1 MLTHKRIQVVD
12 DEERLT
18 KTTEASGPNYLE
30 AQIVDSAGVL
40 YTVPKVTPF
49 GKKSW
54 ILDLGTTVY
63 RVHLAMKK
71 MRQVDLA
78 KVKQLV
84 LDVVRDYRWGRV
96 EETIGEDPYLVATTA
111 CAYVRGLQSAGVIAT
126 LKHFAAHGSHEGG
139 RDATM
144 HRDGRGSERRGRI
157 GHARGAPRPAL

>member
-63 RVHLAMKK
+63 RVHLTMKK
-71 MRQVDLA
+71 MRKVDLA

-84 LDVVRDYRWGRV
+84 LDVVREPNSTWSL
-96 EETIGEDPYLVATTA
+96 PVATRN
-111 CAYVRGLQSAGVIAT
+111 VQGSAT
-126 LKHFAAHGSHEGG
+126 LADLIEVCRTNWQW
-139 RDATM
+139 RD
-144 HRDGRGSERRGRI
+144 
-157 GHARGAPRPAL
+157 

>member
-1 MLTHKRIQVVD
+1 MLMHKRIQVVD

-63 RVHLAMKK
+63 RVHLTMKK
-71 MRQVDLA
+71 MRKVDLA

-84 LDVVRDYRWGRV
+84 LDVVREPNSTWSL
-96 EETIGEDPYLVATTA
+96 TVATRI
-111 CAYVRGLQSAGVIAT
+111 VQGSAT
-126 LKHFAAHGSHEGG
+126 LADLIEACRTNWQW
-139 RDATM
+139 RD
-144 HRDGRGSERRGRI
+144 
-157 GHARGAPRPAL
+157 

>member
-1 MLTHKRIQVVD
+1 MLMHKRIQVVD

-63 RVHLAMKK
+63 RVHLTMKK
-71 MRQVDLA
+71 MRKVDLA

-84 LDVVRDYRWGRV
+84 LDVVREPNSTWSL
-96 EETIGEDPYLVATTA
+96 PVATRI
-111 CAYVRGLQSAGVIAT
+111 VQGSAT
-126 LKHFAAHGSHEGG
+126 LADLIEACRTNWQWRE
-139 RDATM
+139 
-144 HRDGRGSERRGRI
+144 
-157 GHARGAPRPAL
+157 